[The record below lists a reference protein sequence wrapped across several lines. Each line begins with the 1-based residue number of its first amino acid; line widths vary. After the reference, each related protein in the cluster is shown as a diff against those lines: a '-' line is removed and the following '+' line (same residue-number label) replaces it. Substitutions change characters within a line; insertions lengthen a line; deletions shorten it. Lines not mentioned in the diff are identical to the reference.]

1 MALDQDTRGMMLETA
16 DRLLADSCPPDIVNA
31 AEQGK
36 WPEAL
41 WSAIEEAG
49 LTGIAASEDAGGVGG
64 SLVDLAAVQRLLGY
78 YAVPLPAAETA
89 LARYLG
95 TLAKL
100 ELPSGPLALAIDQLP
115 LRLSADGKRAS
126 GKPRNL
132 PWPQGAKA
140 LVAVAESEQGGAK
153 LVMLAAP
160 AAATATNNSAGE
172 PRGRLNLQDVPVS
185 ASASLPIPAAQA
197 WQLAALMRTQ
207 QMAGAGQRILDICT
221 QYARDRKQF
230 GKPIGSFQAVQQLLS
245 ELAGHVAAVNA
256 AAESAAGAADSGAG
270 GFAVAAAKSRASEAA
285 GKIAASGHQVLGAMG
300 FTYEHNLHHFTR
312 RLWCWRDEYGS
323 DTHWAG
329 ELGRLVCAAGPE
341 ALWPGLT
348 AGNLG

>member
-16 DRLLADSCPPDIVNA
+16 GRLLADNCPPDVINA
-31 AEQGK
+31 AEKGV
-36 WPEAL
+36 WPSAL
-41 WSAIEEAG
+41 WDALEEAG
-49 LTGIAASEDAGGVGG
+49 LTVIAAAEEAGGVGG

-89 LARYLG
+89 LARHLG
-95 TLAKL
+95 ALAKL
-100 ELPSGPLALAIDQLP
+100 DLPSGPLGLAIDQTS
-115 LRLSADGKRAS
+115 LRVSADGKRVS
-126 GKPRNL
+126 GVVRNL
-132 PWPQGAKA
+132 PWSQAAKA
-140 LVAVAESEQGGAK
+140 IVAVAEGEGGVK
-153 LVMLAAP
+153 LVLAGAP
-160 AAATATNNSAGE
+160 GKADVNNSAGE
-172 PRGRLNLQDVPVS
+172 PRGRLALQDTALT
-185 ASASLPIPAAQA
+185 ASAALPHSAAEV
-197 WQLAALMRTQ
+197 WQLAALMRVQ

-256 AAESAAGAADSGAG
+256 AAESAAGAADQGQG
-270 GFAVAAAKSRASEAA
+270 GFAIAAAKARGSESA

-323 DTHWAG
+323 DTYWAA
-329 ELGRLVCAAGPE
+329 ELGRLVCGAGPD
-341 ALWPGLT
+341 ALWPSLT
-348 AGNLG
+348 AGQIV